1 VLELP
6 IGGRVG
12 VPQAIRAAVLNITVT
27 ESTATG
33 FVTVYPCDQSRPTA
47 STLNFNVG
55 TTVANLTV
63 ATTSKDGK
71 VCIYTQRPTQL
82 VVDLSGY
89 HT

>member
-1 VLELP
+1 
-6 IGGRVG
+6 
-12 VPQAIRAAVLNITVT
+12 VLNITVT

>member
-1 VLELP
+1 M
-6 IGGRVG
+6 
-12 VPQAIRAAVLNITVT
+12 NITVT
-27 ESTATG
+27 EPTAAG
-33 FVTVYPCDQSRPTA
+33 FVTVYPCDQTRPTA
-47 STLNFNVG
+47 STLNYGVG

-63 ATTSKDGK
+63 ATTTKDGK